1 MADARKTFEEMPE
14 KDSVSWNTVIV
25 GYVRVGNVGTA
36 VQMFTVMRWFEVDV
50 NVAVV
55 IILSIVFN

>member
-1 MADARKTFEEMPE
+1 MADARKMFEEIPV
-14 KDSVSWNTVIV
+14 KDAVSWNTVIV
-25 GYVRVGNVGTA
+25 GYVRVGDVGTA
-36 VQMFTVMRWFEVDV
+36 VQMFTVMRWSEMDV

>member
-1 MADARKTFEEMPE
+1 MPE